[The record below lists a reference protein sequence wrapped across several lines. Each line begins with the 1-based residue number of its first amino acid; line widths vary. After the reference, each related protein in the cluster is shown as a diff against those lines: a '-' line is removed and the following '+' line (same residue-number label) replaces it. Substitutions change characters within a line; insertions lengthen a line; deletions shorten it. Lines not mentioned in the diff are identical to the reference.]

1 MKSVQHS
8 DLKRVKQIAM
18 NGYYSVLTT
27 IDLFVLSFMGLLT
40 RLSESLNK
48 KQKRGFFLAFA
59 LIAGI
64 SVMEIVTLAV
74 DGAPAKYRWLNIAS
88 NFLGFGLSPAVA
100 ICLVYVQDRKS
111 APRQN
116 LRFAVVCE
124 IAYLLFL
131 AFSIP
136 FGTVFSVSADN
147 VYSRGTH
154 FHIYIAVYFAAI
166 FYLSL
171 ATILTARAFQNRSR
185 ALIYPLIVF
194 LTAETIVQ
202 VALPDLHVT
211 WLCVTLLAVLYY
223 IYCTEMWNQLDA
235 LTGLLNQSSYLHR
248 TAEMTRRGG
257 MLVVFDV
264 DHFKHINDRYGHL
277 QGDVCLAEIAD
288 CIKKAYASYGYC
300 YRIGGDEFCVLLKDA
315 QREAACGAWRNG
327 GRQSPS
333 CPRSPLAP
341 LRFRER
347 TWRRSRSRRTAECIA
362 TKKGAEPAFASA
374 EVCHASKPCSRG
386 RFYAISH
393 TLKESLKTDV
403 FRLSWRRVR
412 DSNPRSLS
420 GSQHFEC
427 CTFDHSDNSP
437 RRDSLFPDTCLL

>member
-27 IDLFVLSFMGLLT
+27 IDLFVLSFMGILT

-111 APRQN
+111 APRQM
-116 LRFAVVCE
+116 LRFAVGCE

-171 ATILTARAFQNRSR
+171 ATILTA
-185 ALIYPLIVF
+185 
-194 LTAETIVQ
+194 ETIVQ
-202 VALPDLHVT
+202 VTLPDLHVT

-315 QREAACGAWRNG
+315 QREAVCAREFLRCLEERRQTIAFLPTVSFGA
-327 GRQSPS
+327 
-333 CPRSPLAP
+333 A
-341 LRFRER
+341 
-347 TWRRSRSRRTAECIA
+347 A
-362 TKKGAEPAFASA
+362 
-374 EVCHASKPCSRG
+374 
-386 RFYAISH
+386 
-393 TLKESLKTDV
+393 
-403 FRLSWRRVR
+403 
-412 DSNPRSLS
+412 LS
-420 GSQHFEC
+420 GENMQKVKEQA
-427 CTFDHSDNSP
+427 D
-437 RRDSLFPDTCLL
+437 RRMYRYKKRS

>member
-111 APRQN
+111 APRQKF
-116 LRFAVVCE
+116 RFAVGCE

-166 FYLSL
+166 FYLSM

-223 IYCTEMWNQLDA
+223 IYCTEMWNQLDG
-235 LTGLLNQSSYLHR
+235 LTGLLSQKGYLNR
-248 TAEMTRRGG
+248 TLNLQPEDK
-257 MLVVFDV
+257 MLIVLDL
-264 DHFKHINDRYGHL
+264 DNFKYINDTYGH
-277 QGDVCLAEIAD
+277 QAGDQCLKVIAE
-288 CIKKAYASYGYC
+288 CLKKAYSRYGNC
-300 YRIGGDEFCVLLKDA
+300 YRIGGDEFCVL
-315 QREAACGAWRNG
+315 
-327 GRQSPS
+327 
-333 CPRSPLAP
+333 
-341 LRFRER
+341 FREPEKEKYCR
-347 TWRRSRSRRTAECIA
+347 EKFYWIIEKQKKSLHMLPGASYGSALIEEQESISD
-362 TKKGAEPAFASA
+362 TKARADANM
-374 EVCHASKPCSRG
+374 
-386 RFYAISH
+386 YAN
-393 TLKESLKTDV
+393 KKA
-403 FRLSWRRVR
+403 RKQAR
-412 DSNPRSLS
+412 
-420 GSQHFEC
+420 
-427 CTFDHSDNSP
+427 
-437 RRDSLFPDTCLL
+437 

>member
-18 NGYYSVLTT
+18 NGYYSVLTI

-116 LRFAVVCE
+116 LRFAVGCE

-264 DHFKHINDRYGHL
+264 DHFKHINDRYGHTI
-277 QGDVCLAEIAD
+277 GDEVIRFVAD
-288 CIKKAYASYGYC
+288 TIRTKVDDRGGFAG
-300 YRIGGDEFCVLLKDA
+300 RFGGDEFVLCFTNQDDIANIENISMDIINELYEGYTTAD
-315 QREAACGAWRNG
+315 GAMHIDVKASIGVAFCPEHTEDVNELLSFADTAMYFVKKNG
-327 GRQSPS
+327 KTNYHIYIPEDS
-333 CPRSPLAP
+333 
-341 LRFRER
+341 
-347 TWRRSRSRRTAECIA
+347 A
-362 TKKGAEPAFASA
+362 TDEYIDPEGF
-374 EVCHASKPCSRG
+374 
-386 RFYAISH
+386 
-393 TLKESLKTDV
+393 
-403 FRLSWRRVR
+403 
-412 DSNPRSLS
+412 
-420 GSQHFEC
+420 
-427 CTFDHSDNSP
+427 
-437 RRDSLFPDTCLL
+437 

>member
-1 MKSVQHS
+1 MKSVQNS

-27 IDLFVLSFMGLLT
+27 IDLFVLSFIGLLT

-116 LRFAVVCE
+116 LRFAVGCE

-264 DHFKHINDRYGHL
+264 DHFKHINDRYGHHA
-277 QGDVCLAEIAD
+277 GDIVLRRIAKTVSSCVRKTD
-288 CIKKAYASYGYC
+288 AVIRY
-300 YRIGGDEFCVLLKDA
+300 GGDEFVIIFHRLP
-315 QREAACGAWRNG
+315 G
-327 GRQSPS
+327 
-333 CPRSPLAP
+333 
-341 LRFRER
+341 
-347 TWRRSRSRRTAECIA
+347 
-362 TKKGAEPAFASA
+362 
-374 EVCHASKPCSRG
+374 
-386 RFYAISH
+386 
-393 TLKESLKTDV
+393 DV
-403 FRLSWRRVR
+403 FRKKLEEIRAAVDRLTIAEHPGLHVSVSLGGAYGVGKTTELFETADRLMYQAKKSKNKAIAGFVSTQTENTGKGR
-412 DSNPRSLS
+412 DVEIWS
-420 GSQHFEC
+420 
-427 CTFDHSDNSP
+427 
-437 RRDSLFPDTCLL
+437 